1 MPVIPVLNKDITLL
15 SKDFNDKINQ
25 PKHQRNLVLIIVCI
39 ALLLDNMLYMV
50 IVPIIP
56 VYLLKID
63 EQNLI
68 ANSIRTTSV
77 TSPVTQRPFTP
88 YLSPNQLVKMNPN
101 LASQPRGPTKATTIQ
116 NMRIKTQ
123 KSLNTTLKPLT
134 TMPTSTAAIAEEE
147 NDDVRVGYLFASKAA
162 VQLLVNP
169 FSGAFIDRIGYDV
182 PMCIGLTIIF
192 FSTMA
197 FSFGN
202 SYWML
207 FFARSL
213 QGVGSAFAD
222 TSGLAMIA
230 DRFTEEGERSKAL
243 GIALAFISF
252 GSLVAPPFG
261 GFLYQYTD
269 ERVPFIA
276 LAFLALFDGVML
288 VLVMRP
294 HRNAMSLQEG
304 QTIKPKSKF
313 FFQN

>member
-1 MPVIPVLNKDITLL
+1 M
-15 SKDFNDKINQ
+15 
-25 PKHQRNLVLIIVCI
+25 
-39 ALLLDNMLYMV
+39 
-50 IVPIIP
+50 
-56 VYLLKID
+56 
-63 EQNLI
+63 
-68 ANSIRTTSV
+68 
-77 TSPVTQRPFTP
+77 
-88 YLSPNQLVKMNPN
+88 
-101 LASQPRGPTKATTIQ
+101 
-116 NMRIKTQ
+116 
-123 KSLNTTLKPLT
+123 
-134 TMPTSTAAIAEEE
+134 
-147 NDDVRVGYLFASKAA
+147 

-169 FSGAFIDRIGYDV
+169 FSGAFIDRVGYDI

-202 SYWML
+202 TYNML

-230 DRFTEEGERSKAL
+230 DRFTEDNERSKAL

-269 ERVPFIA
+269 ERVPFIS
-276 LAFLALFDGVML
+276 LAFLALFDGFML

-294 HRNAMSLQEG
+294 HRIAMQLSAVQDD
-304 QTIKPKSKF
+304 KPKGTPIWKLLMDPYIAVCAGALIMANVSLAFLEPTIAIWMKKEMNATESQIGFVWLPGFIPHIGGKSASF
-313 FFQN
+313 FVIASD